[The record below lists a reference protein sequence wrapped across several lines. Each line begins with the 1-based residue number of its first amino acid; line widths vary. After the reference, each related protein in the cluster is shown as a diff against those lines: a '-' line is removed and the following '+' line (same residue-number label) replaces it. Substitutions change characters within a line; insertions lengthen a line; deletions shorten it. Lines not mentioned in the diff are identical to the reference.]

1 MATAAHEASDF
12 LEAIELCHA
21 RGWTDGLPV
30 IPPTAEL
37 VARFLDTVD
46 LPADTQV
53 GFYELRNRPI
63 TLEKLAINAVM
74 AGCRPEYFPVVLA
87 LAEAVLDPALEMHTA
102 NSSTGSLSLGFIVNG
117 PVRLALDMNSNG
129 NVLGP
134 GNRANASIGRALRFF
149 QMNVLGSVA
158 RAGGP
163 GQGGRPILDRATM
176 GSPLR
181 YASFHVVEN
190 EEAFPSL
197 TPLHVMRGFDRK
209 HSVVSAFAMASHLM
223 LSSHFEKTPE
233 AWIETLAHYIVGAG
247 RLADDG
253 FGVVLLPPEAAR
265 MFVAAGWSK
274 ADISSA
280 LFESGRRSTKWVKE
294 NGWKI
299 GGRFERGGKVEPGD
313 EELMLGVAGSPED
326 IHVVVCGGPA
336 GNFPVYVQTYAANFQ
351 VVSREVRPLSDRV
364 AAPGADEARVRE
376 AIGALRSQLRI
387 DGYDM
392 DLARL
397 EPGRIDFALSAGA
410 EACPDCLV
418 PPTMMEQYVRN
429 ALDRLPRWRSAKIG
443 LRYPDG

>member
-1 MATAAHEASDF
+1 MISDVIEAPDW
-12 LEAIELCHA
+12 LDAIEICHA
-21 RGWTDGLPV
+21 NGWTDGLPV
-30 IPPTAEL
+30 IPPTPEL
-37 VARFLDTVD
+37 VARFLNTVD
-46 LPADTQV
+46 LAGNAQI
-53 GFYELRNRPI
+53 GFYELRNRPV

-190 EEAFPSL
+190 EEAFPAL
-197 TPLHVMRGFDRK
+197 TPLHVIRGFDRQD
-209 HSVVSAFAMASHLM
+209 SVVTAFAMASHLM

-233 AWIETLAHYIVGAG
+233 AWVETLAHYIVGAG
-247 RLADDG
+247 RLADGG
-253 FGVVLLPPEAAR
+253 FGVVLLPPEAAQ
-265 MFVAAGWSK
+265 MFVAAGWTK
-274 ADISSA
+274 ADISRE
-280 LFESGRRSTKWVKE
+280 LFERGRRSTKWVKE

-313 EELMLGVAGSPED
+313 EDVMLGVAGSPEE

-351 VVSREVRPLSDRV
+351 VVSRKIRPLALQPREGDAEQVR
-364 AAPGADEARVRE
+364 GAIGTLRGQLQVDSYDIDLTQIAEGHLGFALTALDEAC
-376 AIGALRSQLRI
+376 A
-387 DGYDM
+387 
-392 DLARL
+392 
-397 EPGRIDFALSAGA
+397 
-410 EACPDCLV
+410 DCLV
-418 PPTMMEQYVRN
+418 PPAMMEQYVRN
-429 ALDRLPRWRSAKIG
+429 ALQGLPQWRTATIEIA
-443 LRYPDG
+443 YPRN